1 MLILLI
7 QIIGAI
13 LTAFIAVTL
22 LKKDWRTKNEAIRK
36 EALLV
41 TTIIVAIT
49 IVSVLNLA
57 ISFFQSQ
64 GTINQLEND
73 KKELKIANANLSLE
87 ISKDAIKQSKLILY
101 YQKEST
107 RQIKLATNNIQHL
120 INSSK
125 EVPLFR
131 FTMLSNKSIGGS
143 IVNKDNKPVYNLSV
157 KITNYDNLLKCKS
170 RKAGTLVVDMKCFI
184 NNTIFNP
191 AIASLDAE
199 SSYHLQLPQLNNK
212 AKWGRYFV
220 ILTLNKR
227 HYYEEAVY
235 TLSKKHGLL
244 QALRVIEYD
253 NNTVIHKS
261 QIKNK
266 DYKLEYINWDKA
278 FPLPLNLQLKKL

>member
-64 GTINQLEND
+64 VTISQLEND

-87 ISKDAIKQSKLILY
+87 ISKEAIKQSKLILY
-101 YQKEST
+101 YQKESA
-107 RQIKLATNNIQHL
+107 RQIKLAANNIQHL

-131 FTMLSNKSIGGS
+131 FVMLSNKSIGGS

-157 KITNYDNLLKCKS
+157 KITNYDNLVKCKS
-170 RKAGTLVVDMKCFI
+170 RKAGTLVVDAKCFI

-199 SSYHLQLPQLNNK
+199 SSYHLRLPQLNNK
-212 AKWGRYFV
+212 AKWGRYFI
-220 ILTLNKR
+220 ILTFNKR

-235 TLSKKHGLL
+235 TISKKHGLL

-253 NNTVIHKS
+253 DNTVIHKS
-261 QIKNK
+261 LIKNK
-266 DYKLEYINWDKA
+266 DYKLEYINWDKT